1 MIETTID
8 HFDLMQIARSG
19 QCFRMNPIGVG
30 RFAVIAGEMRVVVSQ
45 SGRMFR
51 FECGRDEYERVWRR
65 YFDLDADYAAYI
77 DSVAADDA
85 FMREAVAFGSGMR
98 VLRQDPWEAAVSF
111 VLSQNNNIPRIKV
124 LIERLCARY
133 GRRCVSA
140 DGTAYHGFPTRDALR
155 AARVDDVRALGAG
168 YRDRYIVALA
178 RCDIDF
184 AKLAALPREDAYRQ
198 LTAVPGIG
206 DKVANCI
213 LLYGLHHTDAFPVDT
228 WIRRVIVRHYG
239 QGFPFERYRGYAGIM
254 QQYLFYY
261 GRCGSA

>member
-1 MIETTID
+1 
-8 HFDLMQIARSG
+8 
-19 QCFRMNPIGVG
+19 MNPIGVG

-111 VLSQNNNIPRIKV
+111 VISQNNNIPRIKV

-184 AKLAALPREDAYRQ
+184 AVLRCREDAYRSSQ
-198 LTAVPGIG
+198 PCSAS
-206 DKVANCI
+206 
-213 LLYGLHHTDAFPVDT
+213 
-228 WIRRVIVRHYG
+228 G
-239 QGFPFERYRGYAGIM
+239 QGRQLHPSTDCIIPTRSRSTHDPARRPALRAGFLVELPRICRYHAAS
-254 QQYLFYY
+254 LFYY
-261 GRCGSA
+261 GAGSAAVLRPSQMG